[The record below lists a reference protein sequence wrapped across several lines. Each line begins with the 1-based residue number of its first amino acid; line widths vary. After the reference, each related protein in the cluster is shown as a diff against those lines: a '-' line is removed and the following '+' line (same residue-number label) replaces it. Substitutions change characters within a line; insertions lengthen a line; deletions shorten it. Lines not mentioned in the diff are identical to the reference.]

1 MVSLTH
7 ISPVTGGHWPVSMA
21 WLTGLNSLM
30 SSLRPW
36 SHWHTSL
43 LWLVDTGQYPW
54 LDWQDL
60 THWCPAWGHGLI
72 DTHLSCDLW
81 TLDSIHGLTDR
92 NWPWSAVRFCQS
104 LLKANFG
111 LQILLLPAS
120 VWLCVSMCVPSP
132 SYHLITVETRITKLG
147 QKMQNSLVL
156 IPIVFGVELWKSKF
170 TFVWCESKILM
181 PSLSTRVILKTIF
194 DSLQLFQR
202 RVCLFKTF
210 GRWDTLTSSVF
221 SVWCHI
227 LIIKAW

>member
-7 ISPVTGGHWPVSMA
+7 ISPVTCGHWTVSMA

-36 SHWHTSL
+36 SHWHKSL

-60 THWCPAWGHGLI
+60 TVKCCQI
-72 DTHLSCDLW
+72 LSII
-81 TLDSIHGLTDR
+81 T
-92 NWPWSAVRFCQS
+92 Q
-104 LLKANFG
+104 G

-132 SYHLITVETRITKLG
+132 SYHLITVETRITKFG
-147 QKMQNSLVL
+147 QKMQNTLVL
-156 IPIVFGVELWKSKF
+156 IPIVLGVELWKSKF

-194 DSLQLFQR
+194 DSLQLF
-202 RVCLFKTF
+202 
-210 GRWDTLTSSVF
+210 
-221 SVWCHI
+221 
-227 LIIKAW
+227 